1 MTAGTDLL
9 NPGFVDFEY
18 IEKLKEKA
26 RQPSPLFGLRAL
38 YGLAAT
44 AVVRWTPSIRYI
56 SDNGGCPD
64 LAESEIVSQF
74 RSINKL
80 FHAISGR
87 PSFDFDVFNSP
98 SMNVLAGAFDVAQL
112 SQGNL
117 SGPGDV
123 YVINCAVRKKQRG
136 KEGDN
141 GGEKLYAGIL
151 PNGAFVVGTGPDV
164 FAFFKDQ
171 VQSGDLRLYEVAVAT
186 NGTQFRSRD
195 YFPVVASIIA
205 DYLRKPKVNKQLRSG
220 LSADARDKILFGLN
234 IVKSDR
240 RLQPQHIEDL
250 KNDGMVVARVDA
262 HGNLKL
268 AARHGKISSSLKDY
282 GDDVVIY
289 ANGKAIEASLTK
301 NSFDKDNQTVLS
313 AGSSGRGELG
323 APGKATEPFAEI
335 FKVGGSAC
343 NQLGLS
349 EALLKQDGGVE
360 VHVFPKSIFD
370 RAKAQFEEGGKRT
383 TDAALAKAFV
393 DNGLASGINFS
404 RLEAVVEAGRLSDAL
419 KDHPPEAATGAG
431 ARWLQRYNQRVCKI
445 A

>member
-1 MTAGTDLL
+1 MTATADLL
-9 NPGFVDFEY
+9 NPGFVDFDY
-18 IEKLKEKA
+18 IERLKKKA
-26 RQPSPLFGLRAL
+26 KEPSAFFSLRAL

-44 AVVRWTPSIRYI
+44 AAVRWTPSIRYI

-87 PSFDFDVFNSP
+87 PSFDFDVFNAP
-98 SMNVLAGAFDVAQL
+98 SMNVLAGAFDVSQL

-123 YVINCAVRKKQRG
+123 YVVNCAVRKKQRG

-141 GGEKLYAGIL
+141 GGEKLYVGIL
-151 PNGAFVVGTGPDV
+151 PNGAVVVGTGPDV

-195 YFPVVASIIA
+195 YFPVVGSLIA
-205 DYLRKPKVNKQLRSG
+205 EYLRKPKVNKSLCAG

-234 IVKSDR
+234 IVKPEC
-240 RLQPQHIEDL
+240 RLQPEQIEAL
-250 KNDGMVVARVDA
+250 NNDGMVVARVDS

-268 AARHGKISSSLKDY
+268 AARHSKISDALKDY
-282 GDDVVIY
+282 GDDVVLY
-289 ANGKAIEASLTK
+289 ANGTAIQGTLTK
-301 NSFDKDNQTVLS
+301 NSFDKNNQTVLS

-323 APGKATEPFAEI
+323 AQGKATEPFAEI
-335 FKVGGSAC
+335 FKVGGSAL
-343 NQLGLS
+343 NQLRLS
-349 EALLKQDGGVE
+349 ESLLKQDGGVE

-393 DNGLASGINFS
+393 DNGLASGVNVAGLRAAVDEE
-404 RLEAVVEAGRLSDAL
+404 RLPDAL
-419 KDHPPEAATGAG
+419 KDHPPVAAMGAG
-431 ARWLQRYNQRVCKI
+431 ARWLKKVCERPLECV
-445 A
+445 